1 MRRKDLNIEAVGQG
15 CSVKKMFLKTSR
27 NSQNKLFYVTPPVA
41 ASVNVDVTL
50 YSEIVCHK
58 NNDGEN
64 KIFIA

>member
-1 MRRKDLNIEAVGQG
+1 
-15 CSVKKMFLKTSR
+15 MFLKTSR
-27 NSQNKLFYVTPPVA
+27 NSQNKLFYRTPPVA